1 MKKIEDYDFGPIYI
15 NITNENTEYIIIN
28 IHNKSKTNIST
39 TLNGSRYISV
49 RNGILGL
56 YSTEPSEF
64 CYSSGVRIK
73 SGASVNIKMFFPNL
87 DNYIDGD
94 RIELKVKDFV
104 NCILIREKGEWF
116 FFKNISN
123 LHIEENIKKLIQQ
136 FEVIENRLGISLQ
149 EFNVKVKNY
158 TEIELSCKI
167 QDISRKVHVKYFSIE
182 VGIYDKKNKIVYYTN
197 IRKDKTYL
205 LNSENINIDS
215 IYLPIPVT
223 SIGKIIIYPTKN

>member
-1 MKKIEDYDFGPIYI
+1 M
-15 NITNENTEYIIIN
+15 
-28 IHNKSKTNIST
+28 
-39 TLNGSRYISV
+39 
-49 RNGILGL
+49 
-56 YSTEPSEF
+56 
-64 CYSSGVRIK
+64 
-73 SGASVNIKMFFPNL
+73 
-87 DNYIDGD
+87 
-94 RIELKVKDFV
+94 
-104 NCILIREKGEWF
+104 
-116 FFKNISN
+116 
-123 LHIEENIKKLIQQ
+123 EENIKKLIQQ